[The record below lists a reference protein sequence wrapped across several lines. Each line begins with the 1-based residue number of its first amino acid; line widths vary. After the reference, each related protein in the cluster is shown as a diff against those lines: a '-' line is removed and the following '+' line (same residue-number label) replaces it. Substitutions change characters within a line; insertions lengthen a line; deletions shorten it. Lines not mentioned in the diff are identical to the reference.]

1 MIREDDMAEASSR
14 EQIAQAYHAWSAAKL
29 QPAEAKTSAQTFE
42 TLSGIPIE
50 PLGTPLDYSEAQ
62 YLERLGFPGQEPYTR
77 GVQPTMYR
85 GRLWTTRIF
94 AGFGTAEETNQR
106 YKYLLAEGN
115 GGLSVAFD
123 LPALY
128 GYDPDHPMSAGEV
141 GKCGV
146 AVSSLAD
153 MEVLFD
159 GIPLDRVST
168 SMTITST
175 AAIALAM
182 YVAVAEKQGVKPEQL
197 RGTVQNDILKEYIAQ
212 KEWIFPPRPSMRLVR
227 DSIAYCAEQLP
238 QWNAISISGYHI
250 REAGATAIQ
259 ELAFTLYDG
268 LTYVQEMVEAGWDV
282 DRFAPRLSFFFD
294 VHSDFFEEIAKF
306 RAARR
311 IWAREM
317 ASRYHP
323 KDSRSL
329 LLRTHAQTAGVA
341 LTAQQPQNNIVRVA
355 LQALAAV
362 IGGTQSLHTN
372 ALDEA
377 LALPTEEAARIAL
390 RTQQI
395 IANESG
401 VTDMVDPFGG
411 SYYLEKLT
419 DDIEQHVYEYFE
431 KLDELGGMVRAIE
444 LGYPQREL
452 GEAAYHYQRRL
463 ESGAEIVVGVNRYTN
478 DEETPIDILTIDPH
492 VEKDHIERVL
502 ALRQSRDN
510 IKLEQA
516 LSALRRAASG
526 DENLMPYIL
535 DAVRAYGTFGD
546 ISDILREVWGT
557 YEEPTAA
564 FSSL

>member
-1 MIREDDMAEASSR
+1 MAESSSR
-14 EQIAQAYHAWSAAKL
+14 EQIAQAYDAWAEDMLK
-29 QPAEAKTSAQTFE
+29 PAEAKTSANIFE
-42 TLSGIPIE
+42 TLSELPIA
-50 PLGTPLDYSEAQ
+50 PLVTPLDQPEAQ
-62 YLERLGFPGQEPYTR
+62 YMAQLGFPGQSPFTR

-106 YKYLLAEGN
+106 YKYLLAQGN

-159 GIPLDRVST
+159 GIPLDQVST

-250 REAGATAIQ
+250 REAGANAVQ

-268 LTYVQEMVEAGWDV
+268 LTYVQDMVEAGWDV

-317 ASRYHP
+317 ERRYHP
-323 KDSRSL
+323 KDSRSM
-329 LLRTHAQTAGVA
+329 LLRTHAQTAGVS

-362 IGGTQSLHTN
+362 MGGTQSLHTN

-395 IANESG
+395 LASESG
-401 VTDMVDPFGG
+401 VTDTVDPFGG

-419 DDIEQHVYEYFE
+419 DDIEQQTYAYFK

-452 GEAAYHYQRRL
+452 GEAAYRYQRKL
-463 ESGAEIVVGVNRYTN
+463 ENGDEVVVGVNRYTS
-478 DEETPIDILTIDPH
+478 DEATPIDILTIEPQ
-492 VEKDHIERVL
+492 VEKEHIERVQ
-502 ALRQSRDN
+502 ALRQSRDRAA
-510 IKLEQA
+510 LEQT
-516 LSALRRAASG
+516 LSALHQAASG

-535 DAVRAYGTFGD
+535 DAVRAYGTFGE
-546 ISDILREVWGT
+546 ISDVLRDVWGT
-557 YEEPTAA
+557 YEEPTAS

>member
-1 MIREDDMAEASSR
+1 M
-14 EQIAQAYHAWSAAKL
+14 L
-29 QPAEAKTSAQTFE
+29 QPAEAKTSGKAFE
-42 TLSGIPIE
+42 TLSGLPIE
-50 PLGTPLDYSEAQ
+50 PLATPLDQSEAQ
-62 YLERLGFPGQEPYTR
+62 YVERLGFPGQPPFTR

-159 GIPLDRVST
+159 GIPLDQVST

-317 ASRYHP
+317 ESRYHP
-323 KDSRSL
+323 KDPRSR

-362 IGGTQSLHTN
+362 MGGTQSLHTN

-395 IANESG
+395 LANEAG
-401 VTDMVDPFGG
+401 VTDTVDPLGG

-419 DDIEQHVYEYFE
+419 DDIEQQAYAYFK

-452 GEAAYHYQRRL
+452 GEAAYRYQRKL
-463 ESGAEIVVGVNRYTN
+463 ESQDEIVVGVNRYTN
-478 DEETPIDILTIDPH
+478 DEETAIDILAIDSR
-492 VEKDHIERVL
+492 VEKEHIECVR
-502 ALRQSRDN
+502 ALRKSRDN
-510 IKLEQA
+510 SQLEQS
-516 LSALRRAASG
+516 LSALRQAASG
-526 DENLMPYIL
+526 DRNLMPYLL
-535 DAVRAYGTFGD
+535 DAVRAYGTFGE
-546 ISDILREVWGT
+546 ISDVLREVWGT

>member
-1 MIREDDMAEASSR
+1 MGP
-14 EQIAQAYHAWSAAKL
+14 K
-29 QPAEAKTSAQTFE
+29 
-42 TLSGIPIE
+42 
-50 PLGTPLDYSEAQ
+50 
-62 YLERLGFPGQEPYTR
+62 
-77 GVQPTMYR
+77 
-85 GRLWTTRIF
+85 
-94 AGFGTAEETNQR
+94 
-106 YKYLLAEGN
+106 
-115 GGLSVAFD
+115 
-123 LPALY
+123 LY

-212 KEWIFPPRPSMRLVR
+212 KEWIFPPRPSLRLVR

-250 REAGATAIQ
+250 REAGATAVQ

-317 ASRYHP
+317 AKRYHP
-323 KDSRSL
+323 KDPRSL
-329 LLRTHAQTAGVA
+329 MLRTHAQTAGVA
-341 LTAQQPQNNIVRVA
+341 LTAQQPQNNIIRVA

-362 IGGTQSLHTN
+362 LGGTQSLHTN

-377 LALPTEEAARIAL
+377 LALPTEAAARIAL

-395 IANESG
+395 IANEAG
-401 VTDMVDPFGG
+401 VTDTVDPFGG

-419 DDIEQHVYEYFE
+419 NDIEHQAYAYFE

-452 GEAAYHYQRRL
+452 GEAAYRYQRKL
-463 ESGAEIVVGVNRYTN
+463 ENQEEIVVGVNSYVN
-478 DEETPIDILTIDPH
+478 EAEPPIDILTIEPH
-492 VEKDHIERVL
+492 VERNHVERVR
-502 ALRQSRDN
+502 ALRQSRDR
-510 IKLEQA
+510 IKLEQT
-516 LSALRRAASG
+516 LNTLRQAASG

-535 DAVRAYGTFGD
+535 DAVRAYGTFGE
-546 ISDILREVWGT
+546 ISDVLREVWGT

-564 FSSL
+564 FSSF

>member
-1 MIREDDMAEASSR
+1 MVEASNR
-14 EQIAQAYHAWSAAKL
+14 EQIEQAYRSWSAELL
-29 QPAEAKTSAQTFE
+29 QPAEAKTSAKTFE
-42 TLSGIPIE
+42 TLSELPIE
-50 PLGTPLDYSEAQ
+50 PLATPLDQSDAKYVEQ
-62 YLERLGFPGQEPYTR
+62 VGFPGQQPFTR

-159 GIPLDRVST
+159 GIPLDQVST

-182 YVAVAEKQGVKPEQL
+182 YVAVAEKQGVQPEQL

-250 REAGATAIQ
+250 REAGATAVQ

-282 DRFAPRLSFFFD
+282 DRFAPQLSFFFD

-311 IWAREM
+311 IWAREIE
-317 ASRYHP
+317 ARYRP
-323 KDSRSL
+323 KDPRSL

-362 IGGTQSLHTN
+362 MGGTQSLHTN

-395 IANESG
+395 LANEAG
-401 VTDMVDPFGG
+401 VTDTVDPFGG
-411 SYYLEKLT
+411 SYHLEKLT
-419 DDIEQHVYEYFE
+419 DDIEQQTYAYFK

-452 GEAAYHYQRRL
+452 GEAAYRYQRKL
-463 ESGAEIVVGVNRYTN
+463 ENREEIIVGVNRYTD
-478 DEETPIDILTIDPH
+478 DEEPPIDILTIDPR
-492 VEKDHIERVL
+492 VEQEHIERVQ
-502 ALRQSRDN
+502 ALRQSRDHAA
-510 IKLEQA
+510 LEQA
-516 LSALRRAASG
+516 LSALRRAADG

-535 DAVRAYGTFGD
+535 DAVRVYGTFGE
-546 ISDILREVWGT
+546 ISDVLREVWGT

>member
-1 MIREDDMAEASSR
+1 MTQPDTRAQIRNAEAK
-14 EQIAQAYHAWSAAKL
+14 WAASIL
-29 QPAEAKTSAQTFE
+29 QPALDKVPKAQQEMT
-42 TLSGIPIE
+42 TLSEIPIV
-50 PLGTPLDYSEAQ
+50 PLATPLDTSSDS
-62 YLERLGFPGQEPYTR
+62 YLDRMGFPGQSPYTR

-94 AGFGTAEETNQR
+94 SGFGTAQETNER

-128 GYDPDHPMSAGEV
+128 GFDADHPMAAGEV

-159 GIPLDRVST
+159 GIPLDQVST

-182 YVAVAEKQGVKPEQL
+182 YVAVAEKQGVAPEKL

-212 KEWIFPPRPSMRLVR
+212 KEWIYPPRPSMRLVR
-227 DSIAYCAEQLP
+227 DSIAYCAEHLP

-250 REAGATAIQ
+250 REAGATAVQ

-268 LTYVQEMVEAGWDV
+268 LTYVQEMVEAGWSIDT
-282 DRFAPRLSFFFD
+282 FAPRLSFFFD
-294 VHSDFFEEIAKF
+294 AHNDFFEEIAKL

-311 IWAREM
+311 IWAREIGQ
-317 ASRYHP
+317 RYQP
-323 KDSRSL
+323 KDPRSL
-329 LLRTHAQTAGVA
+329 LLRTHTQTAGVA
-341 LTAQQPQNNIVRVA
+341 LTAQQPYNNVVRVA
-355 LQALAAV
+355 LQALAGV
-362 IGGTQSLHTN
+362 LGGTQSLHTN

-395 IANESG
+395 LANETG
-401 VTDMVDPFGG
+401 VADTIDPFGG

-419 DDIEQHVYEYFE
+419 DDLESRAYDYFCQ
-431 KLDELGGMVRAIE
+431 LDEIGGMVRAIE
-444 LGYPQREL
+444 LGFPQREI
-452 GEAAYHYQRRL
+452 GEAAYRYQRKL
-463 ESGAEIVVGVNRYTN
+463 ELQEEVIVGVNQYVSN
-478 DEETPIDILTIDPH
+478 DAVPIDLLTIDPQ
-492 VEKDHIERVL
+492 VERDQIARLKM
-502 ALRQSRDN
+502 LRRTRDN
-510 IKLEQA
+510 AALNQKLKA
-516 LSALRRAASG
+516 LEHAAQG
-526 DENLMPYIL
+526 HENLMPQIL
-535 DAVRAYGTFGD
+535 DAVRAYGTIGE
-546 ISDILREVWGT
+546 ISDVLRGVWGT

-564 FSSL
+564 FSSV

>member
-1 MIREDDMAEASSR
+1 MSESSSR
-14 EQIAQAYHAWSAAKL
+14 EQITQAYDAWSAEML
-29 QPAEAKTSAQTFE
+29 QPAEAKTSAKTFE
-42 TLSGIPIE
+42 TLSELPIE
-50 PLGTPLDYSEAQ
+50 PLATPLDQPE
-62 YLERLGFPGQEPYTR
+62 ERYVEQIGFLGQHPFTR

-115 GGLSVAFD
+115 GSLSVAFD

-128 GYDPDHPMSAGEV
+128 GYDPDHHMSAGEV

-159 GIPLDRVST
+159 GIPLDQVST

-175 AAIALAM
+175 VAIALAM
-182 YVAVAEKQGVKPEQL
+182 YVAVAEKQGVKPDQL

-227 DSIAYCAEQLP
+227 DSIAYCAEQMP

-250 REAGATAIQ
+250 REAGATGVQ

-268 LTYVQEMVEAGWDV
+268 LTYVQEMVAAGWDV
-282 DRFAPRLSFFFD
+282 DSFAPRLSFFFD

-311 IWAREM
+311 IWAHEM
-317 ASRYHP
+317 ERPYHP
-323 KDSRSL
+323 KDPRSL

-362 IGGTQSLHTN
+362 LGGTQSLHTN

-377 LALPTEEAARIAL
+377 LALPTEETARIAL

-395 IANESG
+395 LANEAG
-401 VTDMVDPFGG
+401 VTDTVDPLGG

-419 DDIEQHVYEYFE
+419 DDMEQQAYAYFK
-431 KLDELGGMVRAIE
+431 KLDEIGGMVRAIE
-444 LGYPQREL
+444 LGYPQREI
-452 GEAAYHYQRRL
+452 GEAAYRYQRKL
-463 ESGAEIVVGVNRYTN
+463 ENGQEIVVGVNSHTN
-478 DEETPIDILTIDPH
+478 DEETPIDILTIEPR
-492 VEKDHIERVL
+492 VEQEHIERVR
-502 ALRQSRDN
+502 ALRQSRDS
-510 IKLEQA
+510 IKLEHA
-516 LSALRRAASG
+516 LSALREAANG

-535 DAVRAYGTFGD
+535 DAVRAYGTFGE
-546 ISDILREVWGT
+546 ISDVLREVWGT

>member
-1 MIREDDMAEASSR
+1 MTQSDTRAQIRNAEAEWAASS
-14 EQIAQAYHAWSAAKL
+14 L
-29 QPAEAKTSAQTFE
+29 QPALDKVPKAQQETT
-42 TLSGIPIE
+42 TLSEIPIV
-50 PLGTPLDYSEAQ
+50 PLATPLDASSDS
-62 YLERLGFPGQEPYTR
+62 YLDRMGFPGQLPYTR

-94 AGFGTAEETNQR
+94 SGFGTAQETNER

-128 GYDPDHPMSAGEV
+128 GFDADHPMAAGEV

-153 MEVLFD
+153 MEVLFK
-159 GIPLDRVST
+159 GIPLDQVST

-182 YVAVAEKQGVKPEQL
+182 YVAVAEKQGVAPAKL

-212 KEWIFPPRPSMRLVR
+212 KEWIYPPRPSMRLVR
-227 DSIAYCAEQLP
+227 DSIAYCAEHLP

-250 REAGATAIQ
+250 REAGATAVQ

-268 LTYVQEMVEAGWDV
+268 LTYVQEMVEAGWSIDT
-282 DRFAPRLSFFFD
+282 FAPRLSFFFD
-294 VHSDFFEEIAKF
+294 AHNDFFEEIAKL

-311 IWAREM
+311 IWAREIGQ
-317 ASRYHP
+317 RYQP
-323 KDSRSL
+323 KDPRSL
-329 LLRTHAQTAGVA
+329 LLRTHTQTAGVA
-341 LTAQQPQNNIVRVA
+341 LTAQQPYNNVVRVA
-355 LQALAAV
+355 LQALAGV
-362 IGGTQSLHTN
+362 LGGTQSLHTN

-395 IANESG
+395 LAHETG
-401 VTDMVDPFGG
+401 VADTIDPFGG

-419 DDIEQHVYEYFE
+419 DDLESRAYDYFCQ
-431 KLDELGGMVRAIE
+431 LDEIGGMVRAIE
-444 LGYPQREL
+444 LGFPQREI
-452 GEAAYHYQRRL
+452 GEAAYRYQRKL
-463 ESGAEIVVGVNRYTN
+463 ELQEEVIVGVNQYVSN
-478 DEETPIDILTIDPH
+478 DAVPIDLLTIDPQ
-492 VEKDHIERVL
+492 VERDQIARLKT
-502 ALRQSRDN
+502 LRRTRDN
-510 IKLEQA
+510 AALNQKLKA
-516 LSALRRAASG
+516 LEHAAQG
-526 DENLMPYIL
+526 HENLMPQIL
-535 DAVRAYGTFGD
+535 DAVRAYGTIGE
-546 ISDILREVWGT
+546 ISDVLRGVWGT

-564 FSSL
+564 FSSV